1 MDLPWLHQFV
11 SPAAPVLP
19 ILRLD
24 GGRWMTCRGLSNPKV
39 GHEMQKI
46 GQASA
51 TQIGGDHYLKLK
63 LQPWQ
68 VIDACGLNFY
78 EGTAIAYIM
87 RRKGDRVEDLQKAIH
102 TLEHLIELEKGDAS
116 LEKG

>member
-1 MDLPWLHQFV
+1 MKNNKH
-11 SPAAPVLP
+11 S
-19 ILRLD
+19 
-24 GGRWMTCRGLSNPKV
+24 LSY
-39 GHEMQKI
+39 
-46 GQASA
+46 
-51 TQIGGDHYLKLK
+51 QIGGHHYKDLAIE
-63 LQPWQ
+63 PWQ

-102 TLEHLIELEKGDAS
+102 TLEHLIEIEKGDAS